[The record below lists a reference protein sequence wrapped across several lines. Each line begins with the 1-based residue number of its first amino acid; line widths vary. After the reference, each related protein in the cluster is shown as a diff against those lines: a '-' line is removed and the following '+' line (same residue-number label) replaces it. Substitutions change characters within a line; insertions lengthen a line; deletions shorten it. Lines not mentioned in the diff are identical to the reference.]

1 MGDLLIRNLSEAMRA
16 DLDRLANL
24 ADSNLSDA
32 AKLAIGEGID
42 AARKRLAVNKQE
54 IPMGDR
60 LRQIFSG
67 VFETNEEAEE
77 FLGEI
82 ERERKAD
89 FGRPLPDF
97 E

>member
-1 MGDLLIRNLSEAMRA
+1 MGDLLIRNIPEAMRA

-32 AKLAIGEGID
+32 AKLAINEGIE
-42 AARKRLAVNKQE
+42 AAKKRLAANEQE

-82 ERERKAD
+82 ERERKTD
-89 FGRPLPDF
+89 FGRPMPDF

>member
-1 MGDLLIRNLSEAMRA
+1 MGDLLIRNIPEAMRA
-16 DLDRLANL
+16 DLDGLADL
-24 ADSNLSDA
+24 ADSSLSDA
-32 AKLAIGEGID
+32 AKLAIGEGIE
-42 AARKRLAVNKQE
+42 AVKKRLSAGKGE

-60 LRQIFSG
+60 LRRIFTG

-82 ERERKAD
+82 ERDRKSD
-89 FGRPLPDF
+89 FGRALPDF